1 MDNATKLLVSNKSD
15 REKVKFNNKLLIYL
29 FFLLVALIFWY
40 LNALSKDYTTEI
52 LYSVKYHNFP
62 KDKVLINDLP
72 TQIGLRIKG
81 FGFSI
86 LRCKL
91 AGYYKPVNIYL
102 NHYPIEILHKNNT
115 IQYYLL
121 TKNTK
126 EYISTQFSYE
136 IQLIE
141 VKPDTLFLNL
151 TDVLEKKVPVKPKL
165 NLQFE
170 KQYMQGMQLIKP
182 DSILISGPNT
192 IIDTINYIETK
203 ELKKKKANDTIIQT
217 LDLIPINKVKFQP
230 EKVTIIIPVIKYTE
244 ITFDLP
250 IEAENVPDSLFLR
263 TFPEYIRLSCWV
275 GLSDYD
281 KMSPFLFRVVVDY
294 KSVNDTQQ
302 HNKLKINLIKVPA
315 NVSNITFYP
324 KSVEYLIE
332 K

>member
-1 MDNATKLLVSNKSD
+1 MDNEPKLVISNYSG
-15 REKVKFNNKLLIYL
+15 REKVKFNKQLLIYL

-40 LNALSKDYTTEI
+40 LNALSKDYTTDI
-52 LYSVKYHNFP
+52 YYSVKYNNFP
-62 KDKVLINDLP
+62 KDKVLINELP
-72 TQIGLRIKG
+72 TKIELKIKG

-91 AGYYKPVNIYL
+91 AGYYKPVIISL
-102 NHYPIEILHKNNT
+102 NQYPIEVLRKNNK
-115 IQYYLL
+115 ILYYLL
-121 TKNTK
+121 TKYTK
-126 EYISTQFSYE
+126 DYISTQFSNE
-136 IQLIE
+136 IQLFE

-165 NLQFE
+165 NLQFA
-170 KQYMQGMQLIKP
+170 KQFMQGMLLIKP

-192 IIDTINYIETK
+192 IIDTISYIETV

-217 LDLIPINKVKFQP
+217 LDLIPINKIKFQP
-230 EKVTIIIPVIKYTE
+230 EKVTVVIPVIKYTE
-244 ITFDLP
+244 ITFDIP

-263 TFPEYIRLSCWV
+263 TFPASVRLSCWV
-275 GLSDYD
+275 GLSEYD

-294 KSVNDTQQ
+294 KSINDVQQ
-302 HNKLKINLIKVPA
+302 HNKLKIDLIKVPN

-324 KSVEYLIE
+324 KRVEYLIE